1 MKIIP
6 LPDLNYLKECFVL
19 DPSLPCGLRWSSNR
33 PLSHFK
39 NETMH
44 KRWKTN
50 NSNNSS
56 GCISGNGYY
65 SSRLDKIRYQNHRI
79 VFAIYNNS
87 IDFQGKQIDHIDGNV
102 LNNSPRNLR
111 LVTASQNQFNRKQQK
126 NNLSGHTNIS
136 FVKQLNKYRCAMQVD
151 GKDIYI
157 GLFNTVEEAI
167 ASRDIKFKQLTGE
180 FYRII

>member
-1 MKIIP
+1 MKANA

-39 NETMH
+39 NKTSH
-44 KRWKTN
+44 KRWKTSH
-50 NSNNSS
+50 SNNPS
-56 GCISGNGYY
+56 GCITGSGYY
-65 SSRLDKIRYQNHRI
+65 YSRLDKIMYRNHRI

-87 IDFQGKQIDHIDGNV
+87 IDFQGKQIDHIDGNI

-111 LVTASQNQFNRKQQK
+111 LATASQNQLNRKKQK
-126 NNLSGHTNIS
+126 NNSSGHKNIS
-136 FVKQLNKYRCAMQVD
+136 FFKKANKYSCAMRVD

-167 ASRDIKFKQLTGE
+167 TSRDIKFKQLAGE
-180 FYRII
+180 FYRTI

>member
-50 NSNNSS
+50 NSNNPS

-111 LVTASQNQFNRKQQK
+111 LVTASQNQFNRKKQK
-126 NNLSGHTNIS
+126 NNLSGHKNIS
-136 FVKQLNKYRCAMQVD
+136 FVKKLDKYRCAMQVD

-167 ASRDIKFKQLTGE
+167 ASRDIKFKQLAGE
-180 FYRII
+180 FYRTI

>member
-1 MKIIP
+1 MKANA

-50 NSNNSS
+50 NSNDPS
-56 GCISGNGYY
+56 GCILGNGYY
-65 SSRLDKIRYQNHRI
+65 YSRLDKIRYPNHRI

-111 LVTASQNQFNRKQQK
+111 LVTASQNQFNRKKQK
-126 NNLSGHTNIS
+126 NNLSGHKNIS
-136 FVKQLNKYRCAMQVD
+136 FVKKLNKYRCAMQVD

-167 ASRDIKFKQLTGE
+167 ASRDIKFKQLVGE
-180 FYRII
+180 FYRTI